1 MTAATQNA
9 QSGVHPAS
17 PERYDVVVVGA
28 GFAGLYA
35 LYWFREKLGLRVRVL
50 EKGGD
55 VGGTWYWNRYP
66 GARCDSE
73 SVYYCFSDH
82 MPPEIL
88 QEWTWSERY
97 ARQPEI
103 LAYLRWVADKLDL
116 RRDIDLNTAVT
127 AAHYDENA
135 NVWRIA
141 TANGR
146 IVEAPYFVTA
156 VGCLHAAHLPQFEGL
171 ERFQGRWYHTAD
183 WPEEGVDFTG
193 RRVGVIGTGATAV
206 QVIPEVAGVAE
217 HVYVFQRTPNHC
229 IPGRNRRLTPEEIAE
244 IKRNYPKI
252 WQKMRQNR
260 GGFPF
265 DPATRSALETPPEER
280 RQVYERA
287 WEKGGLAFTQECFN
301 DLGLNEEANRT
312 AVEFFAE
319 KIREIVRDPN
329 VADLLTPKYPFGTK
343 RPPLEHGYYET
354 FNRPNVTLVDV
365 RTSPIV
371 RITPRGI
378 ETADREYELDDI
390 VFATG
395 FDAMTGA
402 LFAIDIRG
410 RGGVSL
416 KEYWAEGPRTYLGL
430 TTHGFPNMFIITGP
444 QSPSVLTNMVV
455 SIEQHVEWIGACIEY
470 MREHGYDVIEA
481 TAEAEQSWVDHHNQ
495 VASMTLLLKTDSWW
509 VGANIPGKQ
518 RLVYPYVGGLDV
530 YRAFCD
536 NVAATGYQGF
546 RLQSRAAAHA

>member
-1 MTAATQNA
+1 MTAVTRHARAEAERT
-9 QSGVHPAS
+9 S

-35 LYWFREKLGLRVRVL
+35 LYWYRDRLGLRVRVL

-116 RRDIDLNTAVT
+116 RRDIDLNTMVT
-127 AAHYDENA
+127 AAHYDEQA
-135 NVWRIA
+135 AVWRIT
-141 TANGR
+141 TADGR
-146 IVEAPYFVTA
+146 SIEAPFFVTA
-156 VGCLHAAHLPQFEGL
+156 VGCLHAAHLPPFEGL
-171 ERFQGRWYHTAD
+171 ESFEGRWYHTAN

-206 QVIPEVAGVAE
+206 QVVPEVAEVAE

-229 IPGRNRRLTPEEIAE
+229 IPGQNRRLTPEEIAE

-252 WQKMRQNR
+252 WQKMRKNR

-287 WEKGGLAFTQECFN
+287 WQKGGLAFTQECFN

-319 KIREIVRDPN
+319 KIRQIVRDPH

-343 RPPLEHGYYET
+343 RPPLEHGYYES

-371 RITPRGI
+371 RITPKGI
-378 ETADREYELDDI
+378 QTADREYELDDI

-410 RGGVSL
+410 RRGVSL

-470 MREHGYDVIEA
+470 MREHGYDVIEP
-481 TAEAEQSWVDHHNQ
+481 TPEAEQSWIDHHNQ

-546 RLQSRAAAHA
+546 RLESRASVSA

>member
-1 MTAATQNA
+1 MTGSESALRETT
-9 QSGVHPAS
+9 GVGTEPF
-17 PERYDVVVVGA
+17 DVVVVGA

-35 LYWFREKLGLRVRVL
+35 LYWFRDKLGLRVRVL
-50 EKGGD
+50 EKGAD
-55 VGGTWYWNRYP
+55 VGGTWFWNRYP

-103 LAYLRWVADKLDL
+103 LAYLRWVAEKLDL
-116 RRDIDLNTAVT
+116 RRDIDLRTTVV
-127 AAHYDENA
+127 AARYDERTA
-135 NVWRIA
+135 RWRVS
-141 TANGR
+141 TDTGR
-146 IVEAPYFVTA
+146 TLVAPFFVTA
-156 VGCLHAAHLPQFEGL
+156 VGCLHTAHLPKFEGL
-171 ERFQGRWYHTAD
+171 ESFRGRWYHTAD

-193 RRVGVIGTGATAV
+193 RRVAVIGTGATAV
-206 QVIPEVAGVAE
+206 QVIPEVAEVAA
-217 HVYVFQRTPNHC
+217 HVFVFQRTPNHC
-229 IPGRNRRLTPEEIAE
+229 IPGQNRKLTPEEVAE
-244 IKRNYPKI
+244 IKRNYPAI

-260 GGFPF
+260 AGFPF
-265 DPATRSALETPPEER
+265 DPAQRSALEAPPEER

-287 WEKGGLAFTQECFN
+287 WQKGGLAFTQECFN

-319 KIREIVRDPN
+319 KIRTIVRDPH

-365 RTSPIV
+365 RSAPIE
-371 RITPRGI
+371 RITPAGI
-378 ETADREYELDDI
+378 RTTEREYEVDDI
-390 VFATG
+390 IFATG

-402 LFAIDIRG
+402 LFAMDIRG
-410 RGGVSL
+410 RNGVSL
-416 KEYWAEGPRTYLGL
+416 KERWSEGPRTYLGL
-430 TTHGFPNMFIITGP
+430 TAHGFPNMFIITGP

-455 SIEQHVEWIGACIEY
+455 SIEHHVEWIGRCIEY
-470 MREHGYDVIEA
+470 MRERGYDVIEPS
-481 TAEAEQSWVDHHNQ
+481 AEAEQSWVDHHNQ

-546 RLQSRAAAHA
+546 RLEAAATARA